1 MATAT
6 LPAAP
11 GAAEAPA
18 VNPWV
23 IAGTVTIA
31 TFMEVLDTSI
41 ANVAIPHIAGNLGV
55 SQDDATWVLTTYLVA
70 NAIILPLSGW
80 FAGNFGRKRFYM
92 VCVALFTLSSLL
104 CGLATSLPMLL
115 LFRVMQGVG
124 GGGLQPSTQ
133 GVLLDTFPGPKR
145 GMAMAVYG
153 MAVLV
158 APILG
163 PTLGGWITDNFSWRW
178 IFFINLPAGALSL
191 VLNYFLLRDPDY
203 LVAQREARRGQPLR
217 FDYVGFGFLVL
228 GLGCLEVVLDKG
240 QEEDWFGSRF
250 IVTLSV
256 LAVIGLVG
264 MVLWELRTPRP
275 LINFR
280 VLKDRNFAVSALLI
294 FGMYAV
300 ALGSTAALPLM
311 LQGLMGYDAT
321 HAGLIMS
328 PAGLFTMA
336 MLPLV
341 GLLLSRGLD
350 ARWIIATGLLLMSAG
365 AWWMAHTNLQIGPWQ
380 LVWPRVVQMVGSG
393 ICFAPLNTTAYA
405 YIPKEQNNYATGLY
419 NLLRNEGGSVGTSLA
434 ITLIARREQF
444 HLARLGEHIS
454 PFRPAAVA
462 AWQAATAYFR
472 THTSSLTHAQLMGW
486 ALIDQ
491 ERQQQAAALAY
502 YDVFWVF
509 SLLGLCLIPMLLL
522 MRRARA
528 QKGAHPAAE

>member
-6 LPAAP
+6 LSATGEPAI
-11 GAAEAPA
+11 
-18 VNPWV
+18 NPWV

-41 ANVAIPHIAGNLGV
+41 ANVALPHIAGDLGV
-55 SQDDATWVLTTYLVA
+55 SQDEATWVLTTYLVA

-80 FAGNFGRKRFYM
+80 CSATFGRKRYYM
-92 VCVALFTLSSLL
+92 TCVALFTVSSVL
-104 CGLATSLPMLL
+104 CGMAPSLPMLL

-133 GVLLDTFPGPKR
+133 GVLLDTFPGPRR

-163 PTLGGWITDNFSWRW
+163 PTLGGWITDNYSWHW

-203 LVAQREARRGQPLR
+203 LVAEREARRGRPLR
-217 FDYVGFGFLVL
+217 FDFIGLGLLAL

-240 QEEDWFGSRF
+240 QEEDWFASHF
-250 IVTLSV
+250 IVILSAFAF
-256 LAVIGLVG
+256 LGLVG
-264 MVLWELRTPRP
+264 VVLWELHTPNP
-275 LINFR
+275 LVNFR
-280 VLKDRNFAVSALLI
+280 VLKDRNFAMSALLI

-328 PAGLFTMA
+328 PAGIVTM
-336 MLPLV
+336 MCLPLV
-341 GLLLSRGLD
+341 GRLLQRGTD
-350 ARWIIATGLLLMSAG
+350 ARYVIAVGLILMSAG
-365 AWWMAHTNLQIGPWQ
+365 AWWMAHTNLLVGPWQ

-393 ICFAPLNTTAYA
+393 ICFAPLNTAAYA
-405 YIPKEQNNYATGLY
+405 YIPREQNNQATGLY
-419 NLLRNEGGSVGTSLA
+419 NLLRNEGGSVGTSIA
-434 ITLIARREQF
+434 VTLLARREQF
-444 HLARLGEHIS
+444 HLQRLGAHLN
-454 PFRPAAVA
+454 PFSAPTAA
-462 AWQAATAYFR
+462 AWHFATAYFHTR
-472 THTSSLTHAQLMGW
+472 TGSLSHAQLMGW
-486 ALIDQ
+486 GLIDSL
-491 ERQQQAAALAY
+491 RQQQAAGLAY

-509 SLLGLCLIPMLLL
+509 SVVGLCLLPLLLL
-522 MRRARA
+522 MRRAVA
-528 QKGAHPAAE
+528 QKGAHVAAE